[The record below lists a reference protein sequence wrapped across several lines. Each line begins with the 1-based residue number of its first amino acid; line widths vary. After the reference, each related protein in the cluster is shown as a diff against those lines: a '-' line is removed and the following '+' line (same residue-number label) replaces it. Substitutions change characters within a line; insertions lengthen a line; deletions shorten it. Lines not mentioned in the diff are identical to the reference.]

1 MGLSWEKSLYSK
13 KIFITG
19 ATGLIGAALIKELIR
34 LNDKENLNL
43 HILALIRSDEKA
55 RLIFGEDY
63 NSNMLKF
70 IGGGW
75 SNFLR

>member
-55 RLIFGEDY
+55 RSVFGEDY
-63 NSNMLKF
+63 NSDILKF
-70 IGGGW
+70 IVGGGGAT
-75 SNFLR
+75 S